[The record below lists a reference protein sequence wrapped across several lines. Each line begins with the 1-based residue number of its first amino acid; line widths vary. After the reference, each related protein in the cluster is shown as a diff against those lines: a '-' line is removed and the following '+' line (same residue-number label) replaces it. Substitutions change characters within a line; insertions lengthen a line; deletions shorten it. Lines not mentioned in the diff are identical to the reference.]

1 VARTNG
7 RTDVRTVYDVI
18 DKARAKAHEQMG
30 QVEAEAPKPRSDV
43 PNPAADDEARGRM
56 YGMATP
62 AEIRTGRRFPLPTKY
77 ADPKGL
83 ARPDLAGRDFED
95 EDRQR
100 GAALTDSE
108 VSA

>member
-1 VARTNG
+1 MAQPNG
-7 RTDVRTVYDVI
+7 RTDVRPIYGAI
-18 DKARAKAHEQMG
+18 DKARAEAHKRMG
-30 QVEAEAPKPRSDV
+30 QVEAEPPELRSDV

-62 AEIRTGRRFPLPTKY
+62 AEIRTGRRFPLPTKH
-77 ADPKGL
+77 ADPKGT
-83 ARPDLAGRDFED
+83 AREDVVSRDFEE

-108 VSA
+108 VPA